1 MEAFLQFAFLRH
13 AVFAA
18 LLSAVACGVIGT
30 LVVVNRLSSLAGGIA
45 HACFGG
51 LGLAFLAG
59 FDPVAGA
66 LVFGLASS
74 VGIGTVTLRA
84 PERADAAVA
93 AMWAVGM
100 ALGLVFVKLAPGY
113 APDLLSYLFG
123 SILAVSAGDLWF
135 LAGAGLV
142 VLLFVAGLF
151 KELRAISYDP
161 EYART
166 RGLPTGMLYIAL
178 LCVTG
183 CVVVALMRSVG
194 LIMVIAMLS
203 IPPSIARIYTRSLG
217 WMMALSSVLSAL
229 FGITGIALSWWLDIP
244 AGAAIILSAA
254 AGYALASV
262 TSRLGR
268 RKSIQAG

>member
-13 AVFAA
+13 AVLAA
-18 LLSAVACGVIGT
+18 VLSAVACGVVGT

-59 FDPVAGA
+59 FDPVLGA
-66 LVFGLASS
+66 LAFGLASS

-84 PERADAAVA
+84 PQRADAAVA

-123 SILAVSAGDLWF
+123 SILAVSPGDLWF
-135 LAGAGLV
+135 LAAAGLI
-142 VLLFVAGLF
+142 VLLFVTGLY
-151 KELRAISYDP
+151 KELRAISFDP
-161 EYART
+161 GYART
-166 RGLPTGMLYIAL
+166 RGLPVGALYIAL

-183 CVVVALMRSVG
+183 CAVVALMRTVG

-203 IPPSIARIYTRSLG
+203 IPPSIARIYCRSLG
-217 WMMALSSVLSAL
+217 WMMVLSSALCAL
-229 FGITGIALSWWLDIP
+229 FGIAGIALAWWLDIP

-254 AGYALASV
+254 AGYAL
-262 TSRLGR
+262 TSCVSALRHRKPR
-268 RKSIQAG
+268 RAA